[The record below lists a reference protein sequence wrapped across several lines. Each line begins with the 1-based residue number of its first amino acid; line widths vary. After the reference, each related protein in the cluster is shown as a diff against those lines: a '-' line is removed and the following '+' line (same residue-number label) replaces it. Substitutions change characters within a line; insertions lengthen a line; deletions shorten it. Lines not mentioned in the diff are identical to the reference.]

1 MFPLLESSK
10 STTKK
15 STQKYVLKHN
25 VLKLNVSV
33 APTCFKYFKDTQQL
47 IVGDR
52 KGFITCYDID

>member
-1 MFPLLESSK
+1 MFPLLESS
-10 STTKK
+10 K